1 MRAPLFCT
9 SGRCKDNKSFIDT
22 NSPTSWGRRL
32 CIPAECEIKKILNCC
47 LYSDESVIT
56 TCCSHTSVCFL
67 PSIRS
72 LVCKYMIWKIAVLDM
87 DRKNI
92 MFIFR
97 LRWSNPTD
105 SALNHHLASG
115 CECSRHLQLA
125 RRGHPSEVADLR
137 LCLMITAARKLLFE
151 WHQRISFQ

>member
-1 MRAPLFCT
+1 MKSSSLHPSRMRDKKNPQLLFIWWWI
-9 SGRCKDNKSFIDT
+9 SNHYMLQSHL
-22 NSPTSWGRRL
+22 RL
-32 CIPAECEIKKILNCC
+32 FLAIH
-47 LYSDESVIT
+47 SIT
-56 TCCSHTSVCFL
+56 
-67 PSIRS
+67 
-72 LVCKYMIWKIAVLDM
+72 CKYMIWKIAVLDM

-125 RRGHPSEVADLR
+125 LRGHPSDVADLR
-137 LCLMITAARKLLFE
+137 FCLMITVARKLLFE
-151 WHQRISFQ
+151 PAYFISIACVGRGPYITHYARWKIISGDGT